1 MLCDTA
7 GLRHSDD
14 PVEDEGVRRAKQAA
28 SVADLV
34 VIVVDAS
41 TLPISFLAK
50 TSIDQFVHDES
61 QRLNFQ
67 IGIN

>member
-7 GLRHSDD
+7 GLRHSED

-28 SVADLV
+28 SMADLV

-50 TSIDQFVHDES
+50 TNIDQFVHDECR
-61 QRLNFQ
+61 RLNFQ

>member
-1 MLCDTA
+1 VLCDTA

-41 TLPISFLAK
+41 TLPISFLAM
-50 TSIDQFVHDES
+50 TIDQFVRDEC